1 MRRALEGLAG
11 VNVAYVDLASGVA
24 TVEVS
29 GQVSGEELVRAAEG
43 KVILSWARDILA
55 RARRRER

>member
-1 MRRALEGLAG
+1 MRQALEGLAG
-11 VNVAYVDLASGVA
+11 VDVADVDLASGEA

-29 GQVSGEELVRAAEG
+29 DQVSGEELVKAVEG
-43 KVILSWARDILA
+43 KVILSWARDVLA

>member
-29 GQVSGEELVRAAEG
+29 DQVSGEELVRAAEG

>member
-11 VNVAYVDLASGVA
+11 VNVANVDLASGEA

-29 GQVSGEELVRAAEG
+29 DQVSGEELVQAAEG
-43 KVILSWARDILA
+43 KVILSWARDVLA
-55 RARRRER
+55 RARRRGE

>member
-11 VNVAYVDLASGVA
+11 VHVAYVDLASGEA

-29 GQVSGEELVRAAEG
+29 DQVGGEELVQAAEG
-43 KVILSWARDILA
+43 KVILSWARDVLA
-55 RARRRER
+55 RARGRER

>member
-11 VNVAYVDLASGVA
+11 VNVADVDLALGAA

-29 GQVSGEELVRAAEG
+29 DQVSSEELVQAAEG
-43 KVILSWARDILA
+43 KVILSWARDVLA

>member
-11 VNVAYVDLASGVA
+11 VHGASVDVESGEA

-29 GQVSGEELVRAAEG
+29 GGTSEQELVEAVEG
-43 KVILSWARDILA
+43 KVILSWARDALA
-55 RARRRER
+55 RLSRQGS

>member
-11 VNVAYVDLASGVA
+11 VNVAYVDLASGAA
-24 TVEVS
+24 TIEVS
-29 GQVSGEELVRAAEG
+29 DQVSGEELVRAAEG